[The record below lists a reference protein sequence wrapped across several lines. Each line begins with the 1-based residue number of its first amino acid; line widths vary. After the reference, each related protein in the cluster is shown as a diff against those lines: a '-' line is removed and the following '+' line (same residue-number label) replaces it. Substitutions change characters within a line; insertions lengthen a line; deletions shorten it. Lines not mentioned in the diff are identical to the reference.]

1 MDYSRTKDLVL
12 DLARTRAEKAYA
24 KEEISRIEAE
34 IASTPLG
41 RELAIAKAYLAAAEG
56 TDKKADTALRKAALA
71 EYNTTL
77 NKHPHSA
84 VTIKIFTVLK
94 YDAEAAIMEAIEHF
108 RWTLK
113 LDKRKFDRIAKD
125 ADFPFVTKRVD
136 PRVSVA
142 RDLSSYLE
150 AWQDQIDLTEAID
163 LTEGKAESDF
173 VADVFA
179 SSPGGSD
186 EQRAI

>member
-1 MDYSRTKDLVL
+1 MDYSVENLVL
-12 DLARTRAEKAYA
+12 DLARAREEKEYT
-24 KEEISRIEAE
+24 KERIGRLQAE
-34 IASTPLG
+34 IALTPLG
-41 RELAIAKAYLAAAEG
+41 EQLQSAMDCLAAAEE
-56 TDKKADTALRKAALA
+56 TVATADSTLRKA
-71 EYNTTL
+71 TL
-77 NKHPHSA
+77 DGYHRTHEKRPHKA
-84 VTIKIFTVLK
+84 VTVKIYTVLE

-125 ADFPFVTKRVD
+125 ADFAFVTKRVD

-142 RDLSSYLE
+142 RDLSFYLE

-163 LTEGKAESDF
+163 LTEGKAEADF

-186 EQRAI
+186 GQKAV